1 MLQPREGCLAWLV
14 GKATAKATPKALKAP
29 CRATL
34 TSFLLTMLVL
44 SLQLIQPGSCSKK
57 MHNIYWNTTNP
68 MFRIDNTDNI
78 IDINSGGNLPTEY
91 DQANII
97 CPRYRRGTRLADIE
111 NYIIYNVSRDEYEN
125 CRIVNPKPRIIAVC
139 DKPHQL
145 IYFTITF
152 RSFTPTP
159 GGLEFEPGVDYFFI
173 STSSRSDLYRQVGGR
188 CTSHNMKLVFKV
200 ADNRGQV
207 SQGHSLH
214 HPSKAVNVPRTP
226 SFEDPVIHN
235 SGGEERP
242 KLPGLMRDYH
252 SYLYPTR
259 DFRAE
264 EELDTNSVDLHS
276 RRSQLQYDH
285 DVSSRSD
292 IKQEASVMNSSAAVS
307 HDNVSSILL
316 TLSLAVM
323 IQWWW

>member
-14 GKATAKATPKALKAP
+14 GKATAKATAKATPMALKAP

-159 GGLEFEPGVDYFFI
+159 GGLEFRPGQDYYFI
-173 STSSRSDLYRQVGGR
+173 STSSKRDLHRRVGGG
-188 CTSHNMKLVFKV
+188 CSSHNMKIVFRV
-200 ADNRGQV
+200 APDTDVTSSKSNVIPPSREQLNRLRQLIKRRRLLKQKLHLSNKQRERLSDKGHRV
-207 SQGHSLH
+207 SPHPVLYYPWREMIRGKTGYSSPGTPQGSTSTAPPACRSAL
-214 HPSKAVNVPRTP
+214 T
-226 SFEDPVIHN
+226 PVIA
-235 SGGEERP
+235 
-242 KLPGLMRDYH
+242 LII
-252 SYLYPTR
+252 
-259 DFRAE
+259 FW
-264 EELDTNSVDLHS
+264 
-276 RRSQLQYDH
+276 
-285 DVSSRSD
+285 
-292 IKQEASVMNSSAAVS
+292 
-307 HDNVSSILL
+307 LL
-316 TLSLAVM
+316 
-323 IQWWW
+323 